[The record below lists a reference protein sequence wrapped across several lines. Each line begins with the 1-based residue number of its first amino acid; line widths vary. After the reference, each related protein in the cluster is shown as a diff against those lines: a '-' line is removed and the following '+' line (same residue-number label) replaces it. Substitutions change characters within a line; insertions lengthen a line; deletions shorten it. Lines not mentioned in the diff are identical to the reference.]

1 MTKNKHI
8 LMEGLPFTGSDNSSV
23 DLEMLFRANIGSG
36 EVGLAFFVQACFF
49 CGVGNEIMKWKDS
62 RK

>member
-8 LMEGLPFTGSDNSSV
+8 LMEGPPFTGSDNSSV

-49 CGVGNEIMKWKDS
+49 FVA
-62 RK
+62 